1 MDETSVLTPPKLTLD
16 GDVWTLFTALEE
28 AAVVM
33 FGTNITLCAVISD
46 REWE

>member
-1 MDETSVLTPPKLTLD
+1 MDETSVLTPPELTLD

-28 AAVVM
+28 EVEVM
-33 FGTNITLCAVISD
+33 FGINMSLCAVISD